1 MIVRIEL
8 NDDDAKLFMAS
19 ARKKRITLE
28 ELMYRC
34 TMKQMSKEYS
44 FVVADQEDLERK
56 LKEAEV
62 DVAAG
67 RTYPAKEFLEH
78 LHTKWTDQL

>member
-19 ARKKRITLE
+19 ACKKGITLE

-56 LKEAEV
+56 LKEAEA

-67 RTYPAKEFLEH
+67 RTYPAKEFLEN

>member
-1 MIVRIEL
+1 MKIQIEL
-8 NDDDAKLFMAS
+8 SQEDAQLFLVS
-19 ARKKRITLE
+19 ARKHGISIG

-56 LKEAEV
+56 LQDAEA

-67 RTYPAKEFLEH
+67 RTYPANEVFERL
-78 LHTKWTDQL
+78 LSKWSDEQ